1 MPQNK
6 QKLICNTLTMVVA
19 TVAIV
24 LLGFSSSY
32 SSVAALSLQSV
43 IHHHHSNVFDKKQ
56 QDSAS
61 SGGDGRSSSN
71 TKSSDNSNNDGSS
84 DGINNNNKNQG
95 TNDDSSNSG
104 AHDNLQSVEPAK
116 TGKEGELGSGENV
129 ASPTGTTAPTP
140 ESQTSCE
147 QGSNCTNQQGLG
159 DHDRSSTTGS
169 AGKSGQ
175 DNNTPFIL
183 PFP

>member
-6 QKLICNTLTMVVA
+6 QKLICNTLTMVVVA

-24 LLGFSSSY
+24 LFGFSSSY
-32 SSVAALSLQSV
+32 SSVAALSLQLV
-43 IHHHHSNVFDKKQ
+43 IHHPRKVFDNKQ

-61 SGGDGRSSSN
+61 SGGDGSSSN

-84 DGINNNNKNQG
+84 DGNNNSKNQG
-95 TNDDSSNSG
+95 TNDGSSNSD

-116 TGKEGELGSGENV
+116 TGKEWELGSGENV
-129 ASPTGTTAPTP
+129 ASPTRTTAPTP
-140 ESQTSCE
+140 QSQTSCE
-147 QGSNCTNQQGLG
+147 QGSNCTDQQGVG

-169 AGKSGQ
+169 ASKSGQ

>member
-1 MPQNK
+1 
-6 QKLICNTLTMVVA
+6 MVVA

-61 SGGDGRSSSN
+61 SGGDGSSSSN

-84 DGINNNNKNQG
+84 DGINNNKNQG

-104 AHDNLQSVEPAK
+104 AYDNLQSVEPAK
-116 TGKEGELGSGENV
+116 TGKEGEIGSGENV
-129 ASPTGTTAPTP
+129 ASPTGTTGLTP
-140 ESQTSCE
+140 ESHTSCE
-147 QGSNCTNQQGLG
+147 QGSNCTNQQRLG
-159 DHDRSSTTGS
+159 DHGRSSTTGS